1 MICEEVR
8 PVLPE
13 LAGGGLREAGAA
25 EVHLATCRACAEELA
40 GHRMVVTELRGLRDV
55 AVEPPEGLVDRL
67 LAELPPPTRPG
78 IITRIAANDR
88 VHQAAISL
96 GGAVVG
102 ATAVGLLWWRVRRS
116 PGSSSARVE
125 AGA

>member
-1 MICEEVR
+1 MICEDVR

-13 LAGGGLREAGAA
+13 LAGGSLREAGAA

-40 GHRMVVTELRGLRDV
+40 GYRLVVNELRGLRDV
-55 AVEPPEGLVDRL
+55 SVGAPEDLVDRL
-67 LAELPPPTRPG
+67 LAELPNPARPG
-78 IITRIAANDR
+78 IISRIAANDR

-116 PGSSSARVE
+116 PSSSSARVG

>member
-25 EVHLATCRACAEELA
+25 EVHLVTCRACAEELA
-40 GHRMVVTELRGLRDV
+40 GYRTVVTELRGLRDD
-55 AVEPPEGLVDRL
+55 AVEPPEGLMDRL
-67 LAELPPPTRPG
+67 LAEVPTPIRRG
-78 IITRIAANDR
+78 IITRVAANDR
-88 VHQAAISL
+88 VHRAAISL
-96 GGAVVG
+96 GGAMVG
-102 ATAVGLLWWRVRRS
+102 ATAVGLLWWRAHRS
-116 PGSSSARVE
+116 PGPSSARVE

>member
-8 PVLPE
+8 PVLAE

-40 GHRMVVTELRGLRDV
+40 GYRLVVTELRGLRDLQ
-55 AVEPPEGLVDRL
+55 VEAPEDLADRL
-67 LAELPPPTRPG
+67 LAELPTPARPG

-102 ATAVGLLWWRVRRS
+102 ATAVGRMW
-116 PGSSSARVE
+116 
-125 AGA
+125 

>member
-1 MICEEVR
+1 MICEDVR

-25 EVHLATCRACAEELA
+25 EVHLATCRTCAEELA
-40 GHRMVVTELRGLRDV
+40 GYRLVVAGLRDLREV
-55 AVEPPEGLVDRL
+55 QVEAPDGLVDRL
-67 LAELPPPTRPG
+67 LAELPAPARPG
-78 IITRIAANDR
+78 IITRIAGNDR

-102 ATAVGLLWWRVRRS
+102 ATAVGLLWWRAHRS
-116 PGSSSARVE
+116 PGGSARVE